1 MEACLP
7 LGKRGKA
14 RNRWSTAG
22 SCWRWERWSLG
33 VPPREVPTPGRSI
46 RLPVT
51 GGAPLPPRPPGWGTE
66 YPLPPLVDQAIALFV
81 GVRYFDICW
90 KVASLRRGGALGP
103 VCWRHLSR
111 ERGAEVTDRQKPRPR
126 WRGRDVRGSS
136 RGLRPCAQ
144 KAKRRTCTPT
154 PTPTP
159 TPTRRRG
166 LARRLSGSDVAH
178 VGQPR
183 ALAGRTRRGSA
194 ERRSRTGRSRG
205 RASVVWAARSGAAV
219 RVEGAQS
226 VDHRQAEAEAS
237 LAWT

>member
-144 KAKRRTCTPT
+144 KAKRRTCP

-159 TPTRRRG
+159 TPTRRGG
-166 LARRLSGSDVAH
+166 LARRLSGLCWV
-178 VGQPR
+178 
-183 ALAGRTRRGSA
+183 TRRGSA

-205 RASVVWAARSGAAV
+205 RASVEWVARSGAAV

-226 VDHRQAEAEAS
+226 LDHRQAEAEAA
-237 LAWT
+237 LACT